1 MVKQTFSISFE
12 FLLERSI
19 LIHLMADVELCNS
32 EPYYLITHFRTQG
45 LRGDTML
52 PTLKIKRKEG
62 RWVHL
67 DTEKESHLSE
77 AVGAGIDRYESD
89 HPIF

>member
-19 LIHLMADVELCNS
+19 LIDLTADVELYNS
-32 EPYYLITHFRTQG
+32 EPYYLIRNFRTPR
-45 LRGDTML
+45 LRGDAIL

-77 AVGAGIDRYESD
+77 AVGAGIDRYESI
-89 HPIF
+89 HEA